1 MVQVR
6 RLPARAPRGDTATPV
21 LSARAARVAPGAAP
35 ASAPAPGPGPFP
47 APRSGGRACA
57 PARFPLVGPEGRDAR
72 Q

>member
-47 APRSGGRACA
+47 GPALWRSRLRTSPLPIGG
-57 PARFPLVGPEGRDAR
+57 PGRP
-72 Q
+72 